1 MVRTVMVD
9 NFSTKGITMETI
21 ENIVSFCPT
30 SPMMRHNQIAVA
42 NRRLNVAWRRMF
54 RAVLR
59 VLLPANISLSA
70 LSTDDLRDVLG
81 FENAG
86 AQEPDAAAGAQEP
99 GVAAPGPGAP
109 QAAATPLPATDAPA
123 GAAESPRAGERPGAL
138 ADVAEHPPV
147 CATCAGPTW
156 QKCSGCQTAF
166 LCAGCQADDRLG
178 GREGCSM
185 CRLID
190 ARGWR
195 RVYGTSSW
203 TPATS
208 S

>member
-9 NFSTKGITMETI
+9 NFSTNGITMETI
-21 ENIVSFCPT
+21 ENLVSFCPT

-86 AQEPDAAAGAQEP
+86 AQEPGAAAGAQEP

-109 QAAATPLPATDAPA
+109 QAAATPSPATDA
-123 GAAESPRAGERPGAL
+123 AATRSPVPWRSYPTKNLFAFC
-138 ADVAEHPPV
+138 VTV
-147 CATCAGPTW
+147 CVTLCVT
-156 QKCSGCQTAF
+156 
-166 LCAGCQADDRLG
+166 LCAAN
-178 GREGCSM
+178 
-185 CRLID
+185 
-190 ARGWR
+190 
-195 RVYGTSSW
+195 
-203 TPATS
+203 
-208 S
+208 